1 MEPSGPAKPM
11 ANPPPAGG
19 SHEKSAVDAAAARA
33 VLAAMPKVLEGKLVM
48 RQWGQTGLIETL
60 KSFSSL
66 DELYALCVMTPD
78 PQIVD
83 HIIIQGKDE
92 NGRPRELTF
101 VFQSI
106 TFSPQE

>member
-1 MEPSGPAKPM
+1 MQ
-11 ANPPPAGG
+11 
-19 SHEKSAVDAAAARA
+19 
-33 VLAAMPKVLEGKLVM
+33 PKVLEGKLVM

-60 KSFSSL
+60 RNFSSL
-66 DELYALCVMTPD
+66 DELYSLCVMTPD

-83 HIIIQGKDE
+83 HIIIHGQDE
-92 NGRPRELTF
+92 QGRPRELTL

>member
-1 MEPSGPAKPM
+1 MESNGPAKPA

-19 SHEKSAVDAAAARA
+19 SNEKIAATDTTT
-33 VLAAMPKVLEGKLVM
+33 LAAMPKVLEGKLVM

-66 DELYALCVMTPD
+66 DELYSLCVMTPD